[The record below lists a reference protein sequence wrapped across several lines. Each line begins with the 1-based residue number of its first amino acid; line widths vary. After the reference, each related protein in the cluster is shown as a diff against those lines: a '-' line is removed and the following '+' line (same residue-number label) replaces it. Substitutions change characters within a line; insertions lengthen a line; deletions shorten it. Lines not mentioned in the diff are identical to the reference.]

1 MVFSLGL
8 WQQTFSAMG
17 GRFTGRGGN
26 QVFPSLGR
34 TDKFIEN
41 PVKKKCTK
49 ITVAE
54 LSGLGEIKGCGVY
67 I

>member
-1 MVFSLGL
+1 
-8 WQQTFSAMG
+8 MG

-26 QVFPSLGR
+26 QLGR

-54 LSGLGEIKGCGVY
+54 LSGLGEIKGCGVF